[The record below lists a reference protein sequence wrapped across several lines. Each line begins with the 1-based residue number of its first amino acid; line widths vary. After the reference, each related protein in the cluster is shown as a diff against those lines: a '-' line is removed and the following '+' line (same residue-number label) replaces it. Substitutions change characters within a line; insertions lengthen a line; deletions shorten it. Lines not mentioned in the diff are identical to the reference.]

1 MRNHASSGSWLI
13 QVQNFSRGG
22 IYPNYLTR
30 EAELCRLVQSG
41 SRPNLI
47 SHNNLAKE
55 GHKSTQLRH
64 CAANIAV
71 KNKLQACPQ
80 FKQMSI
86 PKATTVS
93 RRARSASSVSCW
105 ATMQTVAHQSS
116 PAANVGSDI
125 TRWST
130 GQPETVRTV
139 KRRQLGYMAI
149 YQKWH
154 LNSQGI
160 NNFAFQS

>member
-13 QVQNFSRGG
+13 QVQNFSLGG

-41 SRPNLI
+41 SRPNLV

-71 KNKLQACPQ
+71 KNTSFKRVLSSSRCQSPKLQLCQDEQGPLQVSPVGPQ
-80 FKQMSI
+80 CKQLPI
-86 PKATTVS
+86 KV
-93 RRARSASSVSCW
+93 
-105 ATMQTVAHQSS
+105 
-116 PAANVGSDI
+116 
-125 TRWST
+125 
-130 GQPETVRTV
+130 
-139 KRRQLGYMAI
+139 
-149 YQKWH
+149 H
-154 LNSQGI
+154 LPRM
-160 NNFAFQS
+160 